1 MQRVICTVHRV
12 EVNSV
17 AGLLV
22 RWGGHVE
29 ELRRR
34 CGDVVGVKAGAY
46 LIDRFVV
53 NVGCAGIN
61 RRKERD
67 ENARHRRSSDP
78 RWPRVMHRHP

>member
-1 MQRVICTVHRV
+1 MQRVAGTAGAVRAYS
-12 EVNSV
+12 E
-17 AGLLV
+17 AGLSV

-53 NVGCAGIN
+53 NVGTIRG
-61 RRKERD
+61 RPPVGQSGPVVG
-67 ENARHRRSSDP
+67 RSVAD
-78 RWPRVMHRHP
+78 

>member
-1 MQRVICTVHRV
+1 MQRVAGTAGAVRAYS
-12 EVNSV
+12 E
-17 AGLLV
+17 AGLSV

-53 NVGCAGIN
+53 NVGTIRG
-61 RRKERD
+61 RPPVGQSSPVVG
-67 ENARHRRSSDP
+67 RSVAD
-78 RWPRVMHRHP
+78 

>member
-1 MQRVICTVHRV
+1 MQRVICTAHRV

-34 CGDVVGVKAGAY
+34 CGDVVGVKAGAS

-53 NVGCAGIN
+53 NVGTIRG
-61 RRKERD
+61 RPPVGQSGPVVG
-67 ENARHRRSSDP
+67 RSVAD
-78 RWPRVMHRHP
+78 

>member
-1 MQRVICTVHRV
+1 VQRVICTAHRV

-53 NVGCAGIN
+53 NVGTIRGRPPVGPSGPAVG
-61 RRKERD
+61 
-67 ENARHRRSSDP
+67 RSVAD
-78 RWPRVMHRHP
+78 